1 MHPQI
6 RHLYHISQKKS
17 RVIIGLMSGTS
28 MDGLDIA
35 LCSVSGTGIDTQLDL
50 LEFETAGFTSD
61 FKEKIR
67 KVFARDTIDFPYL
80 AALNSYIANQH
91 GELVNVFLKK
101 HRLSGESV
109 DIIASHGQT
118 VMHTPGYLL
127 DPKKKINATLQLGDG
142 DHIAMHTGI
151 ITISDFRQKHIAA
164 GGEGAPL
171 AVYGDFLL
179 NRTKDQHTIL
189 LNIGGIANFTFI
201 PQSQSFSEVF
211 VTDTGPGNTLMD
223 TWVRTHFNLAYDEDA
238 RIASKGKLLD
248 KLLLHLK
255 SHPFFEK
262 SFPKSTGPEVFNLSF
277 IRSCLSKLN
286 ESALA
291 HEDILYTLNQF
302 TADTIAEAIIQTT
315 NVTSAVVFMS
325 GGGVHNP
332 LLCSMLADALPGWYM
347 GTTDEAG
354 IPSDAKE
361 AILFAVL
368 ANETIAGN
376 PDIFTDNT
384 NIPAVSM
391 GKISFPV

>member
-127 DPKKKINATLQLGDG
+127 DSKKNSMPHYSLV
-142 DHIAMHTGI
+142 M
-151 ITISDFRQKHIAA
+151 
-164 GGEGAPL
+164 
-171 AVYGDFLL
+171 
-179 NRTKDQHTIL
+179 
-189 LNIGGIANFTFI
+189 
-201 PQSQSFSEVF
+201 
-211 VTDTGPGNTLMD
+211 VTT
-223 TWVRTHFNLAYDEDA
+223 
-238 RIASKGKLLD
+238 
-248 KLLLHLK
+248 
-255 SHPFFEK
+255 
-262 SFPKSTGPEVFNLSF
+262 
-277 IRSCLSKLN
+277 
-286 ESALA
+286 
-291 HEDILYTLNQF
+291 
-302 TADTIAEAIIQTT
+302 
-315 NVTSAVVFMS
+315 
-325 GGGVHNP
+325 
-332 LLCSMLADALPGWYM
+332 
-347 GTTDEAG
+347 
-354 IPSDAKE
+354 
-361 AILFAVL
+361 
-368 ANETIAGN
+368 
-376 PDIFTDNT
+376 
-384 NIPAVSM
+384 
-391 GKISFPV
+391 